1 MRLKVFLWPRPA
13 AAAGAPGMPGF
24 TLCAVPPDEDGQAE
38 GAVPGRHEKR
48 GGGAH
53 GPEITV

>member
-1 MRLKVFLWPRPA
+1 MLLWPRPA

-24 TLCAVPPDEDGQAE
+24 TLCAVPPDDDGKAA
-38 GAVPGRHEKR
+38 GAVPGRHEQR